1 MTRYLSLAE
10 VLRLH
15 GRIIA
20 ETGGSDGL
28 RDLGLLESALA
39 QPRQT
44 FGGQDLYPSLVEKAA
59 AAGYS
64 LIKNHPFVDG
74 NKRIGHAVVEA
85 MLMLNGFELSA
96 SVDESETEILAVAAG
111 SARARSSVLGSRR
124 TWSVWARPGLANQG
138 IAAATEGRSGT
149 LRWRSGRPCSRI
161 PGR

>member
-1 MTRYLSLAE
+1 LTRYLSLAE

-44 FGGQDLYPSLVEKAA
+44 FGGQDLYPNLVEKAA
-59 AAGYS
+59 AVGYS

-85 MLMLNGFELSA
+85 LLMLNGFELSA
-96 SVDESETEILAVAAG
+96 GVDESETEILAVAAG
-111 SARARSSVLGSRR
+111 ERSRDEFRAWIEASVVRLGS
-124 TWSVWARPGLANQG
+124 TGA
-138 IAAATEGRSGT
+138 I
-149 LRWRSGRPCSRI
+149 
-161 PGR
+161 

>member
-28 RDLGLLESALA
+28 RDLGLLASALA

-85 MLMLNGFELSA
+85 MPMLNGFELSA
-96 SVDESETEILAVAAG
+96 GVDESETEILAVAAG
-111 SARARSSVLGSRR
+111 DRSRDEFRSWIEANVVRLGS
-124 TWSVWARPGLANQG
+124 TGAS
-138 IAAATEGRSGT
+138 
-149 LRWRSGRPCSRI
+149 
-161 PGR
+161 

>member
-44 FGGQDLYPSLVEKAA
+44 FGGQDLYPSLVDKAA
-59 AAGYS
+59 AAGFS
-64 LIKNHPFVDG
+64 LINNHPFVDG

-96 SVDESETEILAVAAG
+96 GVDETEAEILAVAAG
-111 SARARSSVLGSRR
+111 QRSREEFRAWIEAHMVRLDSTG
-124 TWSVWARPGLANQG
+124 G
-138 IAAATEGRSGT
+138 
-149 LRWRSGRPCSRI
+149 
-161 PGR
+161 